1 MKNKMTATFEAR
13 VVEARQLFEQERFY
27 AAGKIYC
34 QGFTHA
40 EKVSWAAHIVES
52 LHRLTAPI
60 EAVEQAIE
68 LARDEARWKEG
79 YELFQSLR
87 QQGLQ
92 LLANPDAQQS
102 VKILSLSEKL
112 TKLIYN
118 ATSPSGPFDEDA
130 AEQLV
135 NQVGCEADALLGSR
149 HRAMD
154 LLFPLPS

>member
-1 MKNKMTATFEAR
+1 MKKKMAAAFEAH
-13 VVEARQLFEQERFY
+13 VLEARQLFEQGKFY
-27 AAGKIYC
+27 SAGKVYC

-52 LHRLTAPI
+52 AHRLAPPI

-68 LARDEARWKEG
+68 LARDKARWKEG
-79 YELFQSLR
+79 YELFERLR

-92 LLANPDAQQS
+92 LLADPEAQQN
-102 VKILSLSEKL
+102 VRILALSEKL
-112 TKLIYN
+112 AKLTYN
-118 ATSPSGPFDEDA
+118 ATSPFGPFDEDA

-135 NQVGCEADALLGSR
+135 NEVGCEADALLGSR